1 MIDPKDWPVVGI
13 IDRDGTLS
21 VPGRPSSPW
30 LNPPPAQIVVAAEEQ
45 HHFELEIRIKAHNQP
60 DAVLHREMTSKEKAS
75 TDGALGEFWGGV
87 SPATKAKMR
96 DVDSDK

>member
-1 MIDPKDWPVVGI
+1 MWTIVGRIDA
-13 IDRDGTLS
+13 DGNATSYL
-21 VPGRPSSPW
+21 
-30 LNPPPAQIVVAAEEQ
+30 PAPASEIVVAAEEQ
-45 HHFELEIRIKAHNQP
+45 HHFELEIRVKAHNQP

-75 TDGALGEFWGGV
+75 TDGALTELWGGV

>member
-1 MIDPKDWPVVGI
+1 MTPEQWVTIGTIDAQ
-13 IDRDGTLS
+13 GTLT
-21 VPGRPSSPW
+21 
-30 LNPPPAQIVVAAEEQ
+30 VAAEEQ

-87 SPATKAKMR
+87 SPATKARMR